1 MEYHKI
7 LMRQLKN
14 LGLDDAPPILQ
25 DWEKVK
31 EIVSKTYTEA
41 DQERY
46 LLERSMEISSEE
58 MLEINQKL
66 ERAQEIAGLGYWTYD
81 KSKNLITMSK
91 ELYRIYGL
99 NPSEPAPSI
108 KGFME
113 RIHEEN
119 RKAIKEL
126 MEKAFSQGQ
135 EYEYEF
141 QMKHSDGK
149 YRWYHVIGRPT
160 SLQKPIMAL
169 TGIVMDIT
177 KRKIAEEQIADL
189 HAQLVTSARLAG
201 MADIASSTLHNVG
214 NVLNSANVSVEFLKG
229 RNFQSDIRE
238 IEDVRELLK
247 TNLLRLP
254 EYLQTDPRG
263 KFVPEYLIE
272 LLKDVKHNYETFST
286 ELENLSK
293 SLSHIKDIILTQS
306 DMSRASG
313 INEKVFMPE
322 ILDTAL
328 DMTATNFDK
337 YDIHLHKD
345 YQESSF
351 ILIDRIKLLQILV
364 NLIRNAKEA
373 LMEASYNN
381 DKKLEILLA
390 EDSSKKNIIIIKV
403 KDNGVGIP
411 KKNLNKIFS
420 LGFTTKTEGHGLGL
434 HMSAISA
441 RELGGV
447 LSVESKGVANGATF
461 TLTLPKVEASLGL

>member
-7 LMRQLKN
+7 LIRQLKN
-14 LGLDDAPPILQ
+14 LGLDDVPPSLQ

-31 EIVSKTYTEA
+31 EIVSKTYMEA

-58 MLEINQKL
+58 MLEINQRL

-108 KGFME
+108 KGFVKRIHKDNRKIIKKLME
-113 RIHEEN
+113 R
-119 RKAIKEL
+119 
-126 MEKAFSQGQ
+126 AFSQGL
-135 EYEYEF
+135 EYECEF
-141 QMKHSDGK
+141 QMKHNDGK
-149 YRWYHVIGRPT
+149 YRWYHVIGRPV
-160 SLQKPIMAL
+160 SLQQPITTL

-177 KRKIAEEQIADL
+177 KRKLAEKQIADL

-214 NVLNSANVSVEFLKG
+214 NVLNSANVSVEFLKEH
-229 RNFQSDIRE
+229 NFQSDIRE
-238 IEDVRELLK
+238 IENIRELLK
-247 TNLLRLP
+247 TNLSRLP
-254 EYLQTDPRG
+254 EYFQTDPRG

-272 LLKDVKHNYETFST
+272 LLKGVKNNYQTFSS
-286 ELENLSK
+286 ELESLSK

-313 INEKVFMPE
+313 ISEKVFMPE
-322 ILDTAL
+322 ILDSAL
-328 DMTATNFDK
+328 DMVATNFGK
-337 YDIHLHKD
+337 YDISVYKN

-351 ILIDRIKLLQILV
+351 VYIDKVKVLQILV

-373 LMEASYNN
+373 LMETSIINE
-381 DKKLEILLA
+381 KVLEVSLV
-390 EDSSKKNIIIIKV
+390 EDSSEKNIIIVKI
-403 KDNGVGIP
+403 KDNGIGIP
-411 KKNLNKIFS
+411 KENLNKIFS
-420 LGFTTKTEGHGLGL
+420 LGFSTKTDGHGLGL

-441 RELGGV
+441 RELGGA
-447 LSVESKGVANGATF
+447 LNVESKGEANGATF
-461 TLTLPKVEASLGL
+461 TLILPRVEATSEL

>member
-7 LMRQLKN
+7 LIRQLKH
-14 LGLDDAPPILQ
+14 LGLDVSPPSLQ

-46 LLERSMEISSEE
+46 LLERSMELSSEE
-58 MLEINQKL
+58 MLEINQRL

-81 KSKNLITMSK
+81 KSKQLITMSK

-108 KGFME
+108 RGFLK
-113 RIHEEN
+113 RIHKEN
-119 RKAIKEL
+119 RKTIKKL
-126 MEKAFSQGQ
+126 IEKAFSQGL

-149 YRWYHVIGRPT
+149 YRWYHVIGRPV
-160 SLQKPIMAL
+160 SLQKPITIL

-177 KRKIAEEQIADL
+177 KRKGAEEQIAEL
-189 HAQLVTSARLAG
+189 HTQLVTSARLAG

-214 NVLNSANVSVEFLKG
+214 NVLNSANVSVEFLKE

-238 IEDVRELLK
+238 IESIRDLLK
-247 TNLLRLP
+247 TNLSRLP

-272 LLKDVKHNYETFST
+272 LLNDIKNNYETFFT
-286 ELENLSK
+286 ELESLSK

-313 INEKVFMPE
+313 VNEKVFMPE
-322 ILDTAL
+322 ILDAAL
-328 DMTATNFDK
+328 DMTTTNFDK
-337 YDIHLHKD
+337 YNIRVHKN
-345 YQESSF
+345 YQESSLVF
-351 ILIDRIKLLQILV
+351 IDKVKVLQILV

-373 LMEASYNN
+373 LMETSIINE
-381 DKKLEILLA
+381 KILEVSVV
-390 EDSSKKNIIIIKV
+390 EDSSEKNIIIKI

-411 KKNLNKIFS
+411 KENLNKIFS
-420 LGFTTKTEGHGLGL
+420 LGFTTKTDGHGLGL

-441 RELGGV
+441 RELGGA
-447 LSVESKGVANGATF
+447 LRVESKDETSGATF
-461 TLTLPKVEASLGL
+461 ILTLPRVEATPEL

>member
-1 MEYHKI
+1 MEYHKTLI
-7 LMRQLKN
+7 RQLKN
-14 LGLDDAPPILQ
+14 LGLDGVSPSPQ

-46 LLERSMEISSEE
+46 LLERSMELSSQE
-58 MLEINQKL
+58 MLEINQRL

-81 KSKNLITMSK
+81 KSKNLITMSR

-108 KGFME
+108 EGFME

-119 RKAIKEL
+119 RKVIKKL
-126 MEKAFSQGQ
+126 MEKAFSQGL

-149 YRWYHVIGRPT
+149 YRWYRVIGRPV
-160 SLQKPIMAL
+160 SLQKPITTL

-177 KRKIAEEQIADL
+177 KRKAAEEQIADL

-214 NVLNSANVSVEFLKG
+214 NVLNSANVSVEFLKE

-238 IEDVRELLK
+238 IENVRELLK
-247 TNLLRLP
+247 TNLSRLP

-286 ELENLSK
+286 ELESLSK

-337 YDIHLHKD
+337 YDIHLHKN

-351 ILIDRIKLLQILV
+351 VFIDKVKVLQILV

-373 LMEASYNN
+373 LMEASNN
-381 DKKLEILLA
+381 SDKKLEISLV
-390 EDSSKKNIIIIKV
+390 EDSSKKNMIIIKI
-403 KDNGVGIP
+403 KDNGIGIP
-411 KKNLNKIFS
+411 KENLNKIFS
-420 LGFTTKTEGHGLGL
+420 LGFTTKIEGHGLGL

-441 RELGGV
+441 RELGGT
-447 LSVESKGVANGATF
+447 LSAESKGEESGATF
-461 TLTLPKVEASLGL
+461 TLTLPRVEAGLDL